1 MVTVQARAVRYAVEI
16 VGGVELL
23 AARLN
28 ARCDD
33 IEAWLAGAVPLPE
46 HIFLQCSH
54 IVMACLL
61 EELGASHA
69 NGRAK
74 GSLH

>member
-1 MVTVQARAVRYAVEI
+1 MATVQTRAVRYAVEI

-23 AARLN
+23 AERLN

-33 IEAWLAGAVPLPE
+33 IEAWLEGTVPLPE

-61 EELGASHA
+61 DELNASHA
-69 NGRAK
+69 RVR

>member
-1 MVTVQARAVRYAVEI
+1 MATVQARAVRFAVEI

-33 IEAWLAGAVPLPE
+33 IEAWLAGTVPLPE

-61 EELGASHA
+61 DELGATH
-69 NGRAK
+69 GRAK

>member
-1 MVTVQARAVRYAVEI
+1 
-16 VGGVELL
+16 
-23 AARLN
+23 LN

-33 IEAWLAGAVPLPE
+33 IEAWLEGTVPLPE

-61 EELGASHA
+61 DELSASHA
-69 NGRAK
+69 RAR